1 MKGGDNMEDRATNT
15 LIGLKMA
22 YRYLLR
28 IGVPEDVIQQAIVKK
43 LVSISEEDPE
53 LFDEIAVTATFENL
67 LNE

>member
-1 MKGGDNMEDRATNT
+1 MEDRATNT

-22 YRYLLR
+22 YHYLLR
-28 IGVPEDVIQQAIVKK
+28 IGVPEDVIQQAIMKK

-53 LFDEIAVTATFENL
+53 LFDEIAVTAMFENL